1 MSQYPPLQVFNQ
13 ADQPVGEASLR
24 EIYDKGL
31 WHRVVIIAVY
41 DPTGNLLLQRRG
53 AKVATNPNCWDISA
67 AGHVDAAEDYYEA
80 AKRELGE
87 ELGIKNVELSEIAH
101 YQSKAIIDGYKLK
114 RLLKIFKVVV
124 PADTTFVIDHE
135 EVTEVRWISP
145 DELKRSLAAQPKEF
159 SDNFGEILSKLQA

>member
-1 MSQYPPLQVFNQ
+1 MSQYPLLQYF
-13 ADQPVGEASLR
+13 DQSDKPVGKASLQ

-41 DPTGNLLLQRRG
+41 DPAGNILLQRRG
-53 AKVATNPNCWDISA
+53 AKVATNPNRWDISA
-67 AGHVDAAEDYYEA
+67 AGHVDAGENYYEA

-87 ELGIKNVELSEIAH
+87 ELGIKNVELSEVAH

-114 RLLKIFKVVV
+114 RLLKIFRVVV
-124 PADTTFVIDHE
+124 SADTVFAIDHE

-145 DELKRSLAAQPKEF
+145 DKLKHSLAAQPKEF